1 MKFLITIFLIFIFNI
16 NYALS
21 DNLYDALKITFKNNK
36 ELNAERENVN
46 IAEQDLKISK
56 GNYLP
61 TGTITGSKSQQ
72 DTKKLTNQGGS
83 NAAINDVD
91 PLNSTIKLEQT
102 LIDFGRNAELK
113 KSKLGLNLSKEK
125 LKKTEQEIFYKA
137 IEAYSNLIA
146 SIEKV
151 EINEKNLNLL
161 IRQVENDKTRLDIG
175 QITLSDLSQSESS
188 LAGAEAKNIKAIN
201 DLNTSKLNYEN
212 IIGKINNLDN
222 LNKSLNPISP
232 LPKSLNEAVEL
243 SNSNNPDITIAKIEY
258 EQSEKDIKI
267 SKSELAPTATLSIE
281 RSNTE
286 DFSSTID
293 EKEQDTITAT
303 VTWPFFSGGKNLA
316 KLNKNQSEKVRK
328 RLLLDN
334 TIKSS
339 ETKVASAWS
348 NYQSSESILKSIRA
362 QVNAAEIANEGI
374 TEEYQK
380 GSRSTLDFIQS
391 TTILLDA
398 RISLADSERDFTL
411 SQYNLLKSI
420 GLLNSDYL
428 NVK

>member
-1 MKFLITIFLIFIFNI
+1 MC
-16 NYALS
+16 
-21 DNLYDALKITFKNNK
+21 
-36 ELNAERENVN
+36 
-46 IAEQDLKISK
+46 
-56 GNYLP
+56 
-61 TGTITGSKSQQ
+61 
-72 DTKKLTNQGGS
+72 
-83 NAAINDVD
+83 
-91 PLNSTIKLEQT
+91 
-102 LIDFGRNAELK
+102 
-113 KSKLGLNLSKEK
+113 
-125 LKKTEQEIFYKA
+125 
-137 IEAYSNLIA
+137 
-146 SIEKV
+146 
-151 EINEKNLNLL
+151 
-161 IRQVENDKTRLDIG
+161 IRDR
-175 QITLSDLSQSESS
+175 
-188 LAGAEAKNIKAIN
+188 
-201 DLNTSKLNYEN
+201 
-212 IIGKINNLDN
+212 
-222 LNKSLNPISP
+222 
-232 LPKSLNEAVEL
+232 
-243 SNSNNPDITIAKIEY
+243 
-258 EQSEKDIKI
+258 
-267 SKSELAPTATLSIE
+267 TLSIE